1 MFYLIFKIRSSV
13 GQSTEVRL
21 TGANESTDHFWN
33 QDLDDLDDVLNVLW
47 LNNYGNIPDSQSNNA
62 AATLDI
68 SEQRSPALQHNY
80 EEVFNLFHD
89 PLAFQALPSRQQ
101 GVQNQCV
108 VETQSA
114 SNPGINVQS
123 KSVQCLF
130 LAENQHLA
138 SDEADSGGAHSHV
151 PCVPHVI
158 DNTVQPINSPN
169 THNASYNM
177 NVAVS
182 GREASSPGVKR
193 SIQNQAKFQ
202 TKYSNSE
209 ETGNH
214 SPIKRK
220 PTSPMQSS
228 SKLFGILSLILQVFN
243 SPMTPELEERCARV
257 LQRALTEIQNA
268 HFYLQGAQ
276 GQQI

>member
-1 MFYLIFKIRSSV
+1 M
-13 GQSTEVRL
+13 GQSTEVTL
-21 TGANESTDHFWN
+21 TEANESTDHFWN
-33 QDLDDLDDVLNVLW
+33 QDLDDVDDVLNLLW
-47 LNNYGNIPDSQSNNA
+47 LNNYGNIPDSQANNPA
-62 AATLDI
+62 ASLDI
-68 SEQRSPALQHNY
+68 SEQRSPALQHNFD
-80 EEVFNLFHD
+80 EVFNLFHD
-89 PLAFQALPSRQQ
+89 PLAFQALPSRHQ

-114 SNPGINVQS
+114 SNPGMKVQS
-123 KSVQCLF
+123 KSVQCSF

-138 SDEADSGGAHSHV
+138 SDKADSGGTHAHL

-158 DNTVQPINSPN
+158 DNTVQPIKSPN
-169 THNASYNM
+169 THNASYNI

-182 GREASSPGVKR
+182 GREVGSPGVKR
-193 SIQNQAKFQ
+193 SIQNQAKLQ
-202 TKYSNSE
+202 MKYSNSE
-209 ETGNH
+209 ETGNQ

-220 PTSPMQSS
+220 PTNPMQSS

-243 SPMTPELEERCARV
+243 SPMTPELEERYARV

-268 HFYLQGAQ
+268 HFYLQEAQ

>member
-1 MFYLIFKIRSSV
+1 M
-13 GQSTEVRL
+13 GQSTEVTL
-21 TGANESTDHFWN
+21 TEANESTDHFWN
-33 QDLDDLDDVLNVLW
+33 QDLDDLDDVLNLLW
-47 LNNYGNIPDSQSNNA
+47 LNNYGNIPDSQRNNA
-62 AATLDI
+62 ATTLDL
-68 SEQRSPALQHNY
+68 SEQWSPALQHNY
-80 EEVFNLFHD
+80 DEVFNLFHD

-114 SNPGINVQS
+114 SNPGIKVQS
-123 KSVQCLF
+123 KSVQSSVLR
-130 LAENQHLA
+130 ENQHLA
-138 SDEADSGGAHSHV
+138 SDEADSGGAHCAHTT
-151 PCVPHVI
+151 CVPHVI
-158 DNTVQPINSPN
+158 DNRMQPINSPS
-169 THNASYNM
+169 TPNASYSM
-177 NVAVS
+177 NVALS
-182 GREASSPGVKR
+182 GMEASSPGVKR
-193 SIQNQAKFQ
+193 SIQNQAKLQ